1 VGQSSEAPSVVAIA
15 ACEEWFSGV
24 DMKSGNWSRGGESS
38 QKELL
43 SGNIMTEISLCQ
55 TEKCNK

>member
-1 VGQSSEAPSVVAIA
+1 VAPSVVAIA
-15 ACEEWFSGV
+15 ACEEWFSGI
-24 DMKSGNWSRGGESS
+24 DMRSGNWSRGGESS

-43 SGNIMTEISLCQ
+43 NGNIMTEISLCQ